1 MEFASIAQIAQKMVE
16 SPKGLLAADESMP
29 TIEKRF
35 AALGIASTEESRRA
49 YRDMLFTTS
58 DIQKY
63 LSGVILFEETLDQK
77 TLNGT
82 PFPKLLTD
90 RGILPGIKVDQGT
103 EDLNQGSAEKITK
116 GLDDLHERLE
126 IYKSKGAFFTK
137 WRAVITI
144 GDQIPTEVCISE
156 NAKRLAKYAKVVQE
170 AGMVPIVEP
179 EVLMDG
185 SHDIERCAQVTYKTL
200 KSVFQEIHTE
210 NVDLKAMILKPN
222 MILPGL
228 SSGQTVTSD
237 EVAQATLSC
246 LKAVVP
252 HEVPGIM
259 FLSGGQTS
267 DQAIENLR
275 RMNKEKDLPWRL
287 SFSYARALQAP
298 AMEAWAGSENNI
310 DAAQKIF
317 IELVKRASEA
327 SVGGL

>member
-1 MEFASIAQIAQKMVE
+1 MEFESIAQIAQKMVE
-16 SPKGLLAADESMP
+16 SPKGILAADESMP

-35 AALGIASTEESRRA
+35 AALGISSTEESRRA
-49 YRDMLFTTS
+49 YRDMLFTTP

-82 PFPKLLTD
+82 PFPKLLAD
-90 RGILPGIKVDQGT
+90 RGIIPGIKVDQGT
-103 EDLNQGSAEKITK
+103 EELNPGSGEKITK
-116 GLDDLHERLE
+116 GLDDLQSRLE

-156 NAKRLAKYAKVVQE
+156 NAKRLAKYAKVVQG

-179 EVLMDG
+179 EVIMDG
-185 SHDIERCAQVTYKTL
+185 THDIERCAQVTYKTL
-200 KSVFQEIHTE
+200 KTVFQEIHTE
-210 NVDLKAMILKPN
+210 NVDLRAMILKPN
-222 MILPGL
+222 MILPGRD
-228 SSGQTVTSD
+228 SGQTVTSD

-252 HEVPGIM
+252 NEVPGIM

-275 RMNKEKDLPWRL
+275 LMNKEKDLPWRL

-310 DAAQKIF
+310 DTAQKIF

-327 SVGGL
+327 SVGL